1 MKRLILSIIALAV
14 FVSPL
19 TAKIG
24 FLVPKKENVVTNPT
38 NTRQVQYLSE
48 IIEVAAGE
56 EFKPLIALGAPSS
69 YGRELDVLPV
79 LEVWPSDADP
89 YGVRDGRNSYLFI
102 EGEIVSLHSNKLPNN
117 PPSRSFRGPVK
128 VVLRLGFNIR
138 QSGDTAN
145 DGIARTWN
153 DPNKSGF
160 IQYRISKLESVSKG
174 QEPQFGILEPKRE
187 NVVTNL
193 TSNYYTAQYLSE
205 IIELKEGE
213 TFRSLSNIGYGATF
227 GRIAFSTN
235 MEFWPV
241 DEDPYAALNFSD
253 NKNAYLYSAETG
265 SSDFSINGPIKI
277 VMRFGYRVN
286 QQQEGN
292 DSNIEYAWNQR
303 QHTGYC
309 SYQITSSEAPPI
321 SESLL
326 QDSEFVSSIASS
338 DSFRAT
344 LVSAIAQDAEALE
357 SMRQALDIAAAE
369 LAVAENSAAVSANA
383 QNIQDIATSVT
394 TIGTSVQDNATSI
407 AANGTAIAGNG
418 TSIQD
423 IATGVAAIGISV
435 QDNATGIAANGAAIA
450 GNGTSIQEIATGVAG
465 NGTSIQDIAAAINFV
480 VSDLEANAIG
490 IATNATTIAGNATS
504 AETNSGAIT
513 QINLTLQA
521 NQNERGRNALE
532 IGQNQLRF
540 QALENQIGSL
550 GSDAAFIQKLG
561 DEFATKDDLTTVISE
576 GKTQGINAVTS
587 DPNNWNIF
595 TADQIQEMAVG
606 DLVLTREE
614 NGDFVLNY
622 EIQQSDN
629 AKDWTTYSAQAETI
643 TGLPVNKAFVRIRT
657 R

>member
-394 TIGTSVQDNATSI
+394 TIATSVQDNATGI
-407 AANGTAIAGNG
+407 ATNGTAIAGNG

-423 IATGVAAIGISV
+423 IATGVAAIGTSV
-435 QDNATGIAANGAAIA
+435 QDNATGITANGTAI
-450 GNGTSIQEIATGVAG
+450 AG
-465 NGTSIQDIAAAINFV
+465 NGTSIQDIATSV
-480 VSDLEANAIG
+480 
-490 IATNATTIAGNATS
+490 TTIGTS
-504 AETNSGAIT
+504 
-513 QINLTLQA
+513 
-521 NQNERGRNALE
+521 
-532 IGQNQLRF
+532 
-540 QALENQIGSL
+540 
-550 GSDAAFIQKLG
+550 
-561 DEFATKDDLTTVISE
+561 
-576 GKTQGINAVTS
+576 
-587 DPNNWNIF
+587 
-595 TADQIQEMAVG
+595 
-606 DLVLTREE
+606 
-614 NGDFVLNY
+614 
-622 EIQQSDN
+622 
-629 AKDWTTYSAQAETI
+629 
-643 TGLPVNKAFVRIRT
+643 
-657 R
+657 